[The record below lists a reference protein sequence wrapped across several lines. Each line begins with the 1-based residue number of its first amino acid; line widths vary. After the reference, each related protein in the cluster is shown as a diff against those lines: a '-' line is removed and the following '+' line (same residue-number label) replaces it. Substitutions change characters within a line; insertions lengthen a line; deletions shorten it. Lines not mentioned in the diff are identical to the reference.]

1 MARPN
6 RRIDHHGAVERGA
19 RVTITVD
26 GEPLPAFLGETLAAA
41 MLADG
46 RRTLRRSPRS
56 GSPRGIF
63 CGMGI
68 CYDCLMVVDG
78 RPNVRACMTPV
89 AEGMAA
95 SVQEGPAAGVRPTP
109 AWDPEEL

>member
-1 MARPN
+1 MSKPN
-6 RRIDHHGAVERGA
+6 RRIDYHGAVARGA
-19 RVTITVD
+19 QVSLTVD
-26 GEPLPAFLGETLAAA
+26 GEPLMAYLGETLAAA

-56 GSPRGIF
+56 GSPRGVF

-68 CYDCLMVVDG
+68 CYECLMVVDG

-89 AEGMAA
+89 SEGMVAA
-95 SVQEGPAAGVRPTP
+95 IQEGPAAGASPIP
-109 AWDPEEL
+109 PWDPEGL

>member
-1 MARPN
+1 MSKPN
-6 RRIDHHGAVERGA
+6 RRIDYHGAIERGA
-19 RVTITVD
+19 PVTLTID
-26 GEPLPAFLGETLAAA
+26 GEPLTAYLGETLAAA

-46 RRTLRRSPRS
+46 RRTLRHSTRS
-56 GSPRGIF
+56 GSPRGVF

-89 AEGMAA
+89 ADGMVAA
-95 SVQEGPAAGVRPTP
+95 VQDGPAAGVLPIP
-109 AWDPEEL
+109 PWDAEGL